1 MLEDEKGRHKQE
13 VENYLTKIQVR
24 RRAEAFCEFFSS
36 TNTDRSD
43 AVVDEEQ
50 SGDPARGLS
59 AREQRP
65 QRTGARSAQGA
76 AEVAPEAAPVSS
88 GARGSGSEGAVVG
101 ALPQVGRSNGLLCF
115 EY

>member
-50 SGDPARGLS
+50 SGDPARGLP

-65 QRTGARSAQGA
+65 QRTGARFAQGA
-76 AEVAPEAAPVSS
+76 AEVAPEAAAPVSS

-101 ALPQVGRSNGLLCF
+101 ALALAEHALPGPA
-115 EY
+115 